1 MSHEWNAGEY
11 ERLADPMTKW
21 GGQVL
26 ERLQLNGDE
35 TVMDGGCGT
44 GRVTEQLLAKLPRGR
59 VIGVDFSSQ
68 MIEQAKERFAKEPRV
83 TLFVGDLTTF
93 VPPVNVDAILS
104 TATFHWIKDHDKLF
118 TQLAKILKPGG
129 QLVAQ
134 CGGATNIAGVM
145 AAIEEVMRLSAY
157 IAAFAGWYGPWL
169 YATPEETQARLM
181 RAGFTDIHAWLNP
194 EPTVL
199 TSRDHLAD
207 YLQTIVLGQHLLR
220 LRQEQHRPF
229 AEAVADAVIHRA
241 GQPLIDY
248 VRLNIVARRIAQRD

>member
-11 ERLADPMTKW
+11 ERLADPMTRW

-26 ERLQLNGDE
+26 ERLHLNGDE
-35 TVMDGGCGT
+35 TVIDGGCGT
-44 GRVTEQLLAKLPRGR
+44 GRVTEQLLAKLPRGK

-68 MIEQAKERFAKEPRV
+68 MIEQARERFTNEPRV
-83 TLFVGDLTTF
+83 QLFVGDLTTF
-93 VPPVNVDAILS
+93 APPGKVDAILS

-118 TQLAKILKPGG
+118 TQLASILKPGG

-145 AAIEEVMRLSAY
+145 AAIEDIIHSPTYA
-157 IAAFAGWYGPWL
+157 AAFVGWSSPWL
-169 YATPEETQARLM
+169 YATPEETTGRLV
-181 RAGFTDIHAWLNP
+181 RAGFTDIHTWLNP

-199 TSRDHLAD
+199 TSRDHLVD
-207 YLQTIVLGQHLLR
+207 YLQTIVLGQHVLR
-220 LRQEQHRPF
+220 LSSEQHRPF
-229 AEAVADAVIHRA
+229 AEAVADSVLRRT

-248 VRLNIVARRIAQRD
+248 VRLNIVARCAV

>member
-1 MSHEWNAGEY
+1 MPHEWSAKEY
-11 ERLADPMTKW
+11 ERLGDPMTRW

-35 TVMDGGCGT
+35 TVLDGGCGT
-44 GRVTEQLLAKLPRGR
+44 GRVTEQLLAKLPRGK
-59 VIGVDFSSQ
+59 VIGADASSK
-68 MIEQAKERFAKEPRV
+68 MIEQANERFAGNPQV
-83 TLFVGDLTTF
+83 SLLVADLTTIEL
-93 VPPVNVDAILS
+93 PEQIDANLS

-145 AAIEEVMRLSAY
+145 EAIEEVMRSPAY
-157 IAAFAGWYGPWL
+157 AAAFEGWDSPWL
-169 YATPEETQARLM
+169 YATPEEAKERLT
-181 RAGFTDIHAWLNP
+181 RAGFTGIHTWLNP

-199 TSRDHLAD
+199 SSREHLVD
-207 YLQTIVLGQHLLR
+207 YLVTIILGQHVLKLPAD
-220 LRQEQHRPF
+220 QHRPF
-229 AEAVADAVIHRA
+229 AKAVANALLRRA

-248 VRLNIVARRIAQRD
+248 VRLNIVARRAT